1 MSKLFGWFGKNK
13 KANKQKAQEN
23 QDQKSVDQSAVL
35 PDESQTSDAE
45 QSSSTVESVVNDTA
59 NSDLSETAQ
68 SEVSEAQSDLSEAKS
83 ELSEAQSEVS
93 EAQSELS
100 ETESVSTGLS
110 ESDSVESTAPVADKP
125 VTVPV
130 EKEDT
135 TPVSVVPETV
145 DAVESADEATLSASV
160 THNEDAEE
168 SIPEPVQELASKQ
181 ENEAPVVESSTQAA
195 SVSEAEAEA
204 EAEAEVT
211 EVVSEPVIEEAPAPK
226 EKKSLFSRLKES
238 LSRTKANLG
247 SGLVSLFKGKAID
260 DELYEDL
267 ETQLLVADVGMDT
280 TQKIITHLTDSASRK
295 DLKDAEALLDILK
308 QQMAGMLSK
317 VNEPLSDAINAHNS
331 DEGPFVILMVGV
343 NGVGKTTTI
352 GKLAKQFQ
360 QQGKKVML
368 AAGDTFRAAAVE
380 QLQVWG
386 ERNSIPVIAQHTGA
400 DSASVLYD
408 ALEAAKSRKTDI
420 LIADTAGRL
429 QNKDNLMEELKKVVR
444 VMKKLNPNAP
454 HEVMLTLDAGT
465 GQNAISQAKLFNQA
479 VGLTGITLT
488 KLDGTAKG
496 GVIFSIADKFGI
508 PIRYIGVGEGIDDL
522 RQFDGQ
528 EFIDALF
535 SEIDSG
541 E

>member
-45 QSSSTVESVVNDTA
+45 QSSNTAEPVVNDTA
-59 NSDLSETAQ
+59 KSDLSET
-68 SEVSEAQSDLSEAKS
+68 
-83 ELSEAQSEVS
+83 AQSEVS

-110 ESDSVESTAPVADKP
+110 ESDSVESTAPVADEP

-135 TPVSVVPETV
+135 TPVSVVPEMV

-160 THNEDAEE
+160 THNEDTEK
-168 SIPEPVQELASKQ
+168 STPEPVQELASKQ
-181 ENEAPVVESSTQAA
+181 ENEATVVESSTQAA
-195 SVSEAEAEA
+195 SVSASASA
-204 EAEAEVT
+204 SASEAEAEVT